1 MSRVHESQSDWIR
14 TLSKEAALKSTLERG
29 TDIAQNG
36 LVYDV
41 KKDRLG
47 GGQRGDAQGQ
57 GRGVPRKCV

>member
-41 KKDRLG
+41 RP
-47 GGQRGDAQGQ
+47 
-57 GRGVPRKCV
+57 PRRWATW